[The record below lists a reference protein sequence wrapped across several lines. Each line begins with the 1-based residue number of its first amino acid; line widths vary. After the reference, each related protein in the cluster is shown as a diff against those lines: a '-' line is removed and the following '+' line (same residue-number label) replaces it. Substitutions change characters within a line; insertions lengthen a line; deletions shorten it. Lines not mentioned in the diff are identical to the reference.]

1 MTLAGLVS
9 LPVARA
15 TFRERAVGLL
25 PIAFTA
31 LAALGA
37 FSNIAQKGQ
46 GGSTYEGFTRLFV
59 MVLTMVLGAGLI
71 ADEVESGHAQLVMLR
86 PVTRAEWFGGRF
98 AGAGLVLL
106 ASLSISWLAGL
117 LGFLRGGKPDLAW
130 AASLP
135 LMAVDALGW
144 LAILAALSVI
154 LRRSQNIGLL
164 IVIGLTYFFA
174 SVTLP
179 LVMGKVG
186 WLEKMRDAGR
196 YLGPMDLADLIKGA
210 PGARLDF
217 APLFYDLFWLFGAWL
232 VGVLLFNQRELARR
246 RS

>member
-15 TFRERAVGLL
+15 TFRERALGLL
-25 PIAFTA
+25 PVAFTV

-37 FSNIAQKGQ
+37 FSNIAQKGH
-46 GGSTYEGFTRLFV
+46 GGSTFEGFTRLFV

-86 PVTRAEWFGGRF
+86 PITRAEWFGGRF
-98 AGAGLVLL
+98 VGAGLVLL
-106 ASLSISWLAGL
+106 ASLAITWLAGL
-117 LGFLRGGKPDLAW
+117 AGFARSGRPDVNW
-130 AASLP
+130 ALSYW
-135 LMAVDALGW
+135 LMAIDALGW
-144 LAILAALSVI
+144 LAVLAALSVV

-164 IVIGLTYFFA
+164 IVVALGYFFA

-179 LVMGKVG
+179 LVLGKVTL
-186 WLEKMRDAGR
+186 LEQMRAAGK
-196 YLGPMDLADLIKGA
+196 YLGPMDLADLIKVPAG
-210 PGARLDF
+210 GSRDW

-232 VGVLLFNQRELARR
+232 VGVVLFNQRELAKR